1 MLFQQ
6 RQWYTCFAAH
16 LEIFLLLFLFAFDHC
31 AGLFFVFFLRNLS
44 FFELRFLSVSLGRLL
59 FFLNSTMFLR
69 RILFFSRLHF
79 RIFLRNFLVSLL
91 ISFLPLLLQHR
102 CCNIAAAETT
112 VCGSGFFPRP
122 ASLVGASA
130 DCCGCVFAAHSF

>member
-91 ISFLPLLLQHR
+91 SFLPLLLQHR
-102 CCNIAAAETT
+102 SSRNHRLRFWLF
-112 VCGSGFFPRP
+112 SK
-122 ASLVGASA
+122 ASITIVGASA